1 MRGRLPETERPA
13 SPGPTAILW
22 LRSPLYPDRRFDY
35 VLSAWPRL
43 GGVGHPTHCELLG
56 VVPSEQ
62 MQLSDHYGV
71 LADLRY

>member
-1 MRGRLPETERPA
+1 
-13 SPGPTAILW
+13 
-22 LRSPLYPDRRFDY
+22 

-56 VVPSEQ
+56 VVPDDQ
-62 MQLSDHYGV
+62 LQLSDHYGV